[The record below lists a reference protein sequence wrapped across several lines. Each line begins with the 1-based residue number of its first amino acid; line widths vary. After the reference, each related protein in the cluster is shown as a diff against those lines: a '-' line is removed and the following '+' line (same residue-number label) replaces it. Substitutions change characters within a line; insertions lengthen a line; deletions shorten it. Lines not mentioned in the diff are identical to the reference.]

1 MKEDK
6 NGWTWVPTLYFA
18 EGIPYIIIMTTS
30 VIMFNKMGLSNSNN
44 ALYTSWLYIPWVIK
58 PLWSPL
64 VDLFKTKKWWII
76 TMQLLIG
83 AGFACIAL
91 FLPATNSIR
100 YSLIFMWLI
109 AFSSATHDIAA
120 DGFYMLA
127 LKEDKQAYFIGIRN
141 TFYRIAMITGQG
153 LLVVVAGY
161 FENVFSKTL
170 PQEDAITQSWVIVFY
185 VLAVLFGILFIYHN
199 FILPKCETNRSKYKK
214 DENKSNNNLIIE
226 NSATKNT
233 ININNIDNHSSNR
246 KMEKGTNKES
256 SSLKELILS
265 FFLKP
270 YILISLL
277 FILFYRFSESQ
288 LAKIAS
294 PFLLDPINK
303 GGLGLETSTVGII
316 YGTIG
321 VLALVIGGI
330 LGGIAIS
337 KKGLKYWLWSMA
349 LFMNLPNFVYIW
361 LSQIQPHS
369 IYAIST
375 CVAIEQFGYG
385 FGFSALAY
393 FMMLFS
399 RGKYQTSHYALCTGF
414 MALGMMIPGMFS
426 GYIQENIGYQCFFFW
441 IALCTIPS
449 FIVTYFAAHIKN
461 FK

>member
-1 MKEDK
+1 MEKDK
-6 NGWTWVPTLYFA
+6 NGWTWIPSLYFA
-18 EGIPYIIIMTTS
+18 EGLPYIIIMTTS

-44 ALYTSWLYIPWVIK
+44 ALYTSWLYLPWVIK

-64 VDLFKTKKWWII
+64 VDLIKTKKWWII
-76 TMQLLIG
+76 AMQLLIG

-91 FLPATNSIR
+91 FLPAANSIR

-161 FENVFSKTL
+161 FEKVFSKTM
-170 PQEDAITQSWVIVFY
+170 PKEDAISQSWAIVFY

-199 FILPKCETNRSKYKK
+199 FILPKCETST
-214 DENKSNNNLIIE
+214 SNND
-226 NSATKNT
+226 K
-233 ININNIDNHSSNR
+233 
-246 KMEKGTNKES
+246 KS
-256 SSLKELILS
+256 SSLKELIVS

-270 YILISLL
+270 YVLISLL

-288 LAKIAS
+288 LGKIAS

-303 GGLGLETSTVGII
+303 GGLGLETSTVGLI

-321 VLALVIGGI
+321 VIALVVGGI

-337 KKGLKYWLWSMA
+337 KKGLKFWIWAMA
-349 LFMNLPNFVYIW
+349 LAMNIPNFVYIW
-361 LSQIQPHS
+361 LSQVQPHS
-369 IYAIST
+369 IWAIST
-375 CVAIEQFGYG
+375 CVAIEQLGYG

-426 GYIQENIGYQCFFFW
+426 GYIQENLGYQSFFFW

-449 FIVTYFAAHIKN
+449 FIVTYFASRIKN
-461 FK
+461 LK